1 MSQTCCRDCK
11 GKIREHIASILPFRV
26 LEAAS
31 DKPLRISGVAM
42 AAGISRNFNV
52 YTTEEL
58 LSFAPALVGA
68 PVYIE
73 HVAVDSAAGKVT
85 KCTYDPT
92 SRCLLYEAE
101 IYDPVIAEKIRNG
114 LIQHVSVGADYDALD
129 VVDAKIPHGLSKP
142 ELSLVAVPGIPETN
156 IQVLEH
162 LRESLGHHDHGKVK
176 LRVKEALGEAEFFC
190 VFCSNPA
197 DYFVSICQ
205 PCVDKFSVPA
215 AYFVGVEKLE
225 EKDIE
230 NISEKVATK
239 IGEKSSIE
247 VAKLK
252 IELSEAKAKLAE
264 AEGKVKVAEGACVEV
279 KGKLAVANKAFEDL
293 KKLVPGLDLL
303 KDPPALMAV
312 SEALAD
318 FQSLR
323 LSPMVENC
331 SGFSQRMGMD
341 IRNKILKYEA
351 KLRAI

>member
-11 GKIREHIASILPFRV
+11 GKIREHVASLLPFKV

-31 DKPLRISGVAM
+31 GKPLRISGVAM
-42 AAGISRNFNV
+42 AAGMSRNFNV

-58 LSFAPALVGA
+58 QSFAPALVGA

-101 IYDPVIAEKIRNG
+101 IYDPVIADKIRNG

-142 ELSLVAVPGIPETN
+142 ELILVAVPGIPETN

-162 LRESLGHHDHGKVK
+162 LKESLAHHDHGKVK
-176 LRVKEALGEAEFFC
+176 LKAKEALGEAEVFC

-215 AYFVGVEKLE
+215 ANFVGVEKLE

-230 NISEKVATK
+230 NICR
-239 IGEKSSIE
+239 KS
-247 VAKLK
+247 
-252 IELSEAKAKLAE
+252 
-264 AEGKVKVAEGACVEV
+264 C
-279 KGKLAVANKAFEDL
+279 
-293 KKLVPGLDLL
+293 
-303 KDPPALMAV
+303 
-312 SEALAD
+312 
-318 FQSLR
+318 R
-323 LSPMVENC
+323 
-331 SGFSQRMGMD
+331 
-341 IRNKILKYEA
+341 
-351 KLRAI
+351 